1 MIRNRTLPDGTVLA
15 VAMLRV
21 VAIGLVVGIVAG
33 CAAPGSV
40 SARSGISPLP
50 SSAAASSAGEAAVS
64 SAGEAAVS
72 SAGEAAVSSAGQ
84 APASSARPAPAS
96 STEIVGM
103 GPPPCPFADLQ
114 LILGPNAAQ
123 RPGTDAAIH
132 KPFGDVGV
140 NFGPQQPGAT
150 VLWAR
155 LDVVVTDAAP
165 IPGNPT
171 ADPSSFN
178 AAEDARPDSFRKLMA
193 GTDPHVARV
202 ILKPFAAG
210 PFVIPAAILNALPVG
225 VPSYTVY
232 LVESVDESVCFGAT
246 PDPSLAD
253 SDMGSGFS
261 VIAELVP

>member
-50 SSAAASSAGEAAVS
+50 SSAVPSSATPS
-64 SAGEAAVS
+64 SAN
-72 SAGEAAVSSAGQ
+72 
-84 APASSARPAPAS
+84 PAPPSSSPAPSAS
-96 STEIVGM
+96 PALSSDPGLGDTR
-103 GPPPCPFADLQ
+103 PPCPFAQSQ
-114 LILGPNAAQ
+114 LIVGPNASP
-123 RPGTDAAIH
+123 RPGTDAAVH

-155 LDVVVTDAAP
+155 LDVVVTDETP
-165 IPGNPT
+165 LIPPDPT
-171 ADPSSFN
+171 GDFSSFD